1 MAKTSINIQ
10 PVKGGSEEHN
20 QRSKELDYVRPELS
34 NKNESWISESISDR
48 LEFIKQNT
56 KKKTGRA
63 MQKKATPI
71 REGVVVISE
80 KTTLQDLHLFAKK
93 AEEKFGIKAIQIYTH
108 KDEGH
113 FKDQDKKEWKPNL
126 HAHIVFDWTDHSTGK
141 SIKLNR
147 QDMAQLQTLLAKS
160 LGMERGI
167 SSDKVH
173 LEVQQFKNEAEI
185 KRLESI
191 LAEKQENI
199 QKAKKELKNAKL
211 KANTSKTIS
220 RAIGKVY
227 DLLGATK
234 GEKKIGDL
242 SQLNQQLK
250 SIVKKDTLLI
260 AGWKE
265 KYEREKKTL
274 EIYKKNY
281 SEYKENYSKAI
292 ALLEDKKL
300 ATKNVT
306 LEILGL
312 MKQNN
317 IPTTALDNTHTA
329 NFMNQGLKYLK
340 EEREKQE
347 KANEEKLS
355 IDRTIYKRGR
365 GR

>member
-34 NKNESWISESISDR
+34 NKNESWISESIFNR

-56 KKKTGRA
+56 KEKTGRA

-80 KTTLQDLHLFAKK
+80 KTTLEDLHLFAQK
-93 AEEKFGIKAIQIYTH
+93 AEEKFGIKAFQIYTH

-126 HAHIVFDWTDHSTGK
+126 HAHIVFDWTNHETGK

-147 QDMAQLQTLLAKS
+147 QDMAQLQTLLAES

-173 LEVQQFKNEAEI
+173 LEAQQFKNETEI

-191 LAEKQENI
+191 LAERQENI
-199 QKAKKELKNAKL
+199 RKAEEELKNAKL
-211 KANTSKTIS
+211 KDNTSKALG
-220 RAIGKVY
+220 RAIGKIY
-227 DLLGATK
+227 ELMGATK
-234 GEKKIGDL
+234 GEKKL
-242 SQLNQQLK
+242 QELNQENIDLKIKIQEDTQLIQ
-250 SIVKKDTLLI
+250 SL
-260 AGWKE
+260 KE
-265 KYEREKKTL
+265 KHEREKK
-274 EIYKKNY
+274 
-281 SEYKENYSKAI
+281 SRDFFRENYQKALSI
-292 ALLEDKKL
+292 IEERKLQTKKI
-300 ATKNVT
+300 T
-306 LEILGL
+306 LEILNL

-317 IPTTALDNTHTA
+317 IPTTALKNTHTA
-329 NFMNQGLKYLK
+329 AFINQGLQYLK
-340 EEREKQE
+340 EEKVHDEKVNIE
-347 KANEEKLS
+347 KTTY
-355 IDRTIYKRGR
+355 RRGR

>member
-56 KKKTGRA
+56 KEKTGRA

-126 HAHIVFDWTDHSTGK
+126 HAHIVFDWTNHETGK

-147 QDMAQLQTLLAKS
+147 QDMAQLQTLLAES

-173 LEVQQFKNEAEI
+173 LKAQQFKNEAEI
-185 KRLESI
+185 KQLESI
-191 LAEKQENI
+191 LAERQENI
-199 QKAKKELKNAKL
+199 RKAEEELKNAKL
-211 KANTSKTIS
+211 KDNTSKALG
-220 RAIGKVY
+220 RAIGKIY
-227 DLLGATK
+227 ELMGATK
-234 GEKKIGDL
+234 GEKKL
-242 SQLNQQLK
+242 QELNQENIDLKTKIQEDTQLIQ
-250 SIVKKDTLLI
+250 SL
-260 AGWKE
+260 KE
-265 KYEREKKTL
+265 KHEREKK
-274 EIYKKNY
+274 
-281 SEYKENYSKAI
+281 SRDFFRENYHKALSVI
-292 ALLEDKKL
+292 EERKLQTKKI
-300 ATKNVT
+300 T
-306 LEILGL
+306 LEILNL

-317 IPTTALDNTHTA
+317 IPTTALKNTHTA
-329 NFMNQGLKYLK
+329 AFINQGLQYLK
-340 EEREKQE
+340 EEKVNHEKVNIE
-347 KANEEKLS
+347 KTTY
-355 IDRTIYKRGR
+355 RRGR

>member
-56 KKKTGRA
+56 KEKTGRA

-93 AEEKFGIKAIQIYTH
+93 AEEKFGIKAFQIYTH

-147 QDMAQLQTLLAKS
+147 QDMAQLQTLLAES

-173 LEVQQFKNEAEI
+173 LEAQQFKNEVEI

-191 LAEKQENI
+191 LIERQENI
-199 QKAKKELKNAKL
+199 HKAEEELKSAKL
-211 KANTSKTIS
+211 KDNTSKTIG
-220 RAIGKVY
+220 RAIGKIY
-227 DLLGATK
+227 ELMGATK
-234 GEKKIGDL
+234 GEKKL
-242 SQLNQQLK
+242 QELNQEKIELK
-250 SIVKKDTLLI
+250 TKIQKDTQIIQFL
-260 AGWKE
+260 KE
-265 KYEREKKTL
+265 KHERGKKSRDFFRENYYKALSIIEEKKLQT
-274 EIYKKNY
+274 KK
-281 SEYKENYSKAI
+281 
-292 ALLEDKKL
+292 
-300 ATKNVT
+300 VT
-306 LEILGL
+306 LEILNL

-317 IPTTALDNTHTA
+317 IPTTALKDTHTA
-329 NFMNQGLKYLK
+329 AFINEGLKYLK
-340 EEREKQE
+340 EEKVNHEKTNME
-347 KANEEKLS
+347 KTKY
-355 IDRTIYKRGR
+355 RRGR

>member
-56 KKKTGRA
+56 KEKTGRA

-93 AEEKFGIKAIQIYTH
+93 AKEKFRIKAIQIYTH

-126 HAHIVFDWTDHSTGK
+126 HAHIVFDWTNHETGK

-147 QDMAQLQTLLAKS
+147 QDMAQLQTLLAES

-173 LEVQQFKNEAEI
+173 LEAQQFKNEAEI
-185 KRLESI
+185 RRLESI
-191 LAEKQENI
+191 LAERQENI
-199 QKAKKELKNAKL
+199 RKAEEELKNAKL
-211 KANTSKTIS
+211 KDNTSKTIG
-220 RAIGKVY
+220 RAIGKIY
-227 DLLGATK
+227 ELMGETK
-234 GEKKIGDL
+234 GEKKL
-242 SQLNQQLK
+242 KELNQENTKLK
-250 SIVKKDTLLI
+250 TKIQKDTQLI
-260 AGWKE
+260 QSLKE
-265 KYEREKKTL
+265 KYEREKNNR
-274 EIYKKNY
+274 EFFRESYYK
-281 SEYKENYSKAI
+281 
-292 ALLEDKKL
+292 ALSIIEERKSQTKK
-300 ATKNVT
+300 VT
-306 LEILGL
+306 LEILNL
-312 MKQNN
+312 IKQSK
-317 IPTTALDNTHTA
+317 IPITILDKTHTA
-329 NFMNQGLKYLK
+329 AYINQGLEYLK
-340 EEREKQE
+340 DEKINNE
-347 KANEEKLS
+347 KVHDEKVN
-355 IDRTIYKRGR
+355 IEKITYRRGR

>member
-56 KKKTGRA
+56 KEKTGRA

-80 KTTLQDLHLFAKK
+80 KTTLQDLHLFAQK
-93 AEEKFGIKAIQIYTH
+93 AEEKFGIKAFQIYTH

-113 FKDQDKKEWKPNL
+113 FIDKQSKEWKPNL
-126 HAHIVFDWTDHSTGK
+126 HAHILFDWTDHSTGK

-147 QDMAQLQTLLAKS
+147 QDMAQLQTLLAES

-173 LEVQQFKNEAEI
+173 LKAQQFKNEAEI

-191 LAEKQENI
+191 LAERQENI
-199 QKAKKELKNAKL
+199 CKAEEELKNAKL
-211 KANTSKTIS
+211 KDNTSKALG
-220 RAIGKVY
+220 RAIGKIY
-227 DLLGATK
+227 ELMGATK
-234 GEKKIGDL
+234 GEKKL
-242 SQLNQQLK
+242 QELNQENIDLKTKIQEDTQLIQ
-250 SIVKKDTLLI
+250 SL
-260 AGWKE
+260 KE
-265 KYEREKKTL
+265 KHEREKK
-274 EIYKKNY
+274 
-281 SEYKENYSKAI
+281 SRDFFRENYHKALSVI
-292 ALLEDKKL
+292 EERKLQTKKI
-300 ATKNVT
+300 T
-306 LEILGL
+306 LEILNL

-317 IPTTALDNTHTA
+317 IPTTALKNTHTA
-329 NFMNQGLKYLK
+329 AFINQGLQYLK
-340 EEREKQE
+340 EEKVNHEKVHDE
-347 KANEEKLS
+347 KVNIEKTTY
-355 IDRTIYKRGR
+355 RRGR